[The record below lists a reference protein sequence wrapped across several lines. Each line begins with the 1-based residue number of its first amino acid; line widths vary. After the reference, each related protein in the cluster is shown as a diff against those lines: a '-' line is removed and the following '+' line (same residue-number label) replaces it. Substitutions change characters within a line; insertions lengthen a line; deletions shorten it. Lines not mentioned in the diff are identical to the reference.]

1 MDLGRQRGFLLD
13 GEDPPK
19 KVGCR
24 KKSYFLEFMNV
35 GVSRNLGGVVS
46 LSLMVPQA
54 PKTTGTVVILSPH
67 IHSTSISESLY
78 LLSFSLILT
87 DVLELRGV
95 VVSMRRQCFVF
106 LFFSTLSGLLAA
118 MVPSV

>member
-35 GVSRNLGGVVS
+35 GV
-46 LSLMVPQA
+46 
-54 PKTTGTVVILSPH
+54 I
-67 IHSTSISESLY
+67 IIIIIED
-78 LLSFSLILT
+78 FI
-87 DVLELRGV
+87 
-95 VVSMRRQCFVF
+95 FVF
-106 LFFSTLSGLLAA
+106 MNYLHNLRTQVWASYVTLNHFLCIQTVYTYS
-118 MVPSV
+118 